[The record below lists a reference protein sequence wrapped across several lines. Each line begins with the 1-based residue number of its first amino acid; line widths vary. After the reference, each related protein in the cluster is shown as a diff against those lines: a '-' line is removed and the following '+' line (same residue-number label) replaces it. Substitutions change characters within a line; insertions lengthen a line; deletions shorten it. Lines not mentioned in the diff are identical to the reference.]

1 LDIRHEKTIY
11 KKTEIMGEI
20 TKKILIAEDNE
31 INYRL
36 IEEYLNN
43 ETLEII
49 WAKNGREA
57 IDLYLENKDIDIIL
71 MDIQMPVMN
80 GIDAAKEIKKIDS
93 NIPIIAISAYNEISL
108 IETDIDAYIQKPFL
122 PDKLFVVIE
131 EYMKKIYD
139 EILKK
144 EEERQKKWVENEK
157 ETLRVLSGVAEL
169 LEMTDRVNKAETE
182 NVMKK
187 LGEIKDILNKKIID

>member
-1 LDIRHEKTIY
+1 
-11 KKTEIMGEI
+11 MGER

-31 INYRL
+31 INYQV
-36 IEEYLNN
+36 IEERLNN
-43 ETLEII
+43 ESVEII

-71 MDIQMPVMN
+71 MDIQMPVMD
-80 GIDAAKEIKKIDS
+80 GIEAAKEIKKINS
-93 NIPIIAISAYNEISL
+93 GVPIIAISAYDNISH
-108 IETDIDAYIQKPFL
+108 IETDIDAYIQKPFQL
-122 PDKLFVVIE
+122 NKLFVIIE
-131 EYMKKIYD
+131 EHMKKIYD

-157 ETLRVLSGVAEL
+157 ETLQVLSGVAEL
-169 LEMTDRVNKAETE
+169 LEMTDRVNRVETE

-187 LGEIKDILNKKIID
+187 LSEIKDILNKKIMD